1 MACWH
6 DEVRCRSR
14 VKKMRLPNVAEQ
26 YDAQNERQRNLTLEL
41 ADVQNHKRDQD
52 IEVGAAR
59 LIIKSPTGTRYE
71 VKVSDSG
78 TLSASTV

>member
-14 VKKMRLPNVAEQ
+14 VKKMRLPNVAE
-26 YDAQNERQRNLTLEL
+26 QNERQRNLTLEL

-59 LIIKSPTGTRYE
+59 LIIKSPNGTRYE